1 METKKLLNGI
11 ISAIIFIALA
21 IGASFSTGF
30 GAVVIFL
37 ALALHAGQIVW
48 LYGREWRMEDDGT
61 DIPTGFTYHKPTPSV
76 EDDNDPKGMDQI
88 KTIDEP

>member
-11 ISAIIFIALA
+11 ISAITFIALA

-30 GAVVIFL
+30 AAVVIIV
-37 ALALHAGQIVW
+37 ALTLHAGQIVW
-48 LYGREWRMEDDGT
+48 LYGREWRIKKDDTG
-61 DIPTGFTYHKPTPSV
+61 ISTGFIYPKQNPPV
-76 EDDNDPKGMDQI
+76 KDDKDGQQMVQI

>member
-1 METKKLLNGI
+1 MATKKLLNGI

-30 GAVVIFL
+30 GAVVIFV

-48 LYGREWRMEDDGT
+48 LYGREWRIKDNGT
-61 DIPTGFTYHKPTPSV
+61 DIPTGFTYHKPAPPA
-76 EDDNDPKGMDQI
+76 EQDNTNKEMDQI